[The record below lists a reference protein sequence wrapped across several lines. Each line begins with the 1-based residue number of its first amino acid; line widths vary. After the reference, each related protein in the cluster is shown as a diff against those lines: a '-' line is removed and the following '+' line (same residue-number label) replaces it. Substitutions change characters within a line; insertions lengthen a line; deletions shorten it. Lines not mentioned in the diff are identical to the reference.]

1 MDEPNKLKVYCETS
15 FWSYLTGRR
24 TTDEKIASC
33 QAFTLRLWE
42 DIAPRCEIYISQHV
56 RIEAADGDPAC
67 AVRRQQAMA
76 DALNLDGYVDEVR
89 ELAKV
94 LLAAH
99 AIPETEPTDALHIAT
114 ATIYQ
119 MDVLLTWNCRHMAN
133 PVALPKTISTIV
145 RAGYQSPIII
155 TPEDFLNRKEE
166 FGL

>member
-1 MDEPNKLKVYCETS
+1 MAEPSKLKVYCETS
-15 FWSYLTGRR
+15 FWSYLTGRL
-24 TTDEKIASC
+24 TTDERIARC
-33 QAFTLRLWE
+33 QAFTLKLWE
-42 DIAPRCEIYISQHV
+42 DIAPQCEIYISQHV
-56 RIEAADGDPAC
+56 RVEAADGDPSC
-67 AVRRQQAMA
+67 AIRRQQAMA

-99 AIPETEPTDALHIAT
+99 AIPETEPTDALHVAT

-119 MDVLLTWNCRHMAN
+119 MDVLLTWNCKHMAN
-133 PVALPKTISTIV
+133 PVALPKTISTIT